1 MSWKSSPI
9 LVFLLLT
16 SCLQRGSKLA
26 THAFPSHNPLIE
38 LEELLANDFSKG
50 YALVDFRHPQAYAE
64 GHIKE
69 AVNIWRSDIEDT
81 TKPYKGIMPTKEQ
94 LEKVFSK
101 KGIQPT
107 DTLILYDDNGSCEA
121 TRLWWVLQHYGF
133 KQTRVLNG
141 GLKAYRERGLA
152 LSKEIPKRDR
162 SRFVLK
168 GEFPEHFIGRDELLN
183 LLNTKT
189 PLKLVDVRTPDEFHG
204 KRQKK
209 GAYKAGRISKS
220 IYFDWKNALDSTN
233 GHHFLPKEALQK
245 RYQKLSPNKEDLVV
259 VYCHSGVRSAHTT
272 FVLTQL
278 LGYKNI
284 KNYDGSW
291 TEWSYFD
298 GLPYERDL
306 ETTIFE

>member
-1 MSWKSSPI
+1 MSWKSSLS
-9 LVFLLLT
+9 LVSLLLA

-26 THAFPSHNPLIE
+26 THPFPSHSPLIE
-38 LEELLANDFSKG
+38 LEELLANDFSKR
-50 YALVDFRHPQAYAE
+50 YTLVDFRHPRAYTE

-69 AVNIWRSDIEDT
+69 AVNIWRSDIENSSQ
-81 TKPYKGIMPTKEQ
+81 PYKGIMPTKEQ

-121 TRLWWVLQHYGF
+121 TRLWWILQHYGF
-133 KQTRVLNG
+133 NQTRVLNG
-141 GLKAYRERGLA
+141 GIKAYLGHGLA
-152 LSKEIPKRDR
+152 LSKKVPKRD
-162 SRFVLK
+162 SSNFVLK
-168 GEFPEHFIGRDELLN
+168 GVFPEHFIDREELLN
-183 LLNTKT
+183 LLNTKN

-220 IYFDWKNALDSTN
+220 IFFDWKNALDSTN
-233 GHHFLPKEALQK
+233 EHHFLPKEALQK
-245 RYQKLSPNKEDLVV
+245 RYEKLSPNKEDLVV